1 MFNCAICLKPSKPG
15 EKMNKQTLLERERTY
30 LNGGQGREIML
41 EVGICAGCKKFVD
54 NLGDVKETVGA

>member
-1 MFNCAICLKPSKPG
+1 MFNCAICLKPSKLG

-41 EVGICAGCKKFVD
+41 EVGICAGCKKFVA